1 MIFDDIEKAKAAA
14 KAKIEIDTEQA
25 RFMEARAEKAKTEA
39 RGPIVWPQAQGHQSA
54 T

>member
-1 MIFDDIEKAKAAA
+1 MKLFEEEKAKAAA
-14 KAKIEIDTEQA
+14 EALIDLDNEQA

-39 RGPIVWPQAQGHQSA
+39 SGPIVWPGAQGHQSV